1 MARPLWL
8 NKPRMTHFKSSTAAL
23 GLLLLSCIAR
33 AHRPVESKLPNSE
46 MKNTTH
52 SFEDCAHLQQ
62 VICGA
67 AGERSGE
74 CKAAANTLALLP
86 SKACAAAREDEKN
99 IESRVRELRLPC
111 TTLVDKL
118 CADLGNDKD
127 SCGMVQT
134 QTAGFAVERCKLLA
148 LHYPE
153 VIAELRKAAQA
164 NRPLTLP
171 QQSLIA
177 DGNRPSFG
185 PLDAKVVVV
194 EFSDFQCPYCLT
206 TANTVHEIRLK
217 FERQVRFVFRQYP
230 LNFHVQAHLAAEA
243 SLAAHAQ
250 GKFWEL
256 HDLLFAHQKALERK
270 DIEGY
275 AAAAGLNMDVF
286 RKNLDENNFNAAVA
300 EDIDIGNQVHVQG
313 TPTMFINGKRVTN
326 PSDTPAVL
334 NAIHEALILEFS
346 RRKSNQAFGG

>member
-1 MARPLWL
+1 MSQI
-8 NKPRMTHFKSSTAAL
+8 KSLLSIV

-33 AHRPVESKLPNSE
+33 THRPVENQPPQAGV
-46 MKNTTH
+46 KNVVLA
-52 SFEDCAHLQQ
+52 SEDCAHVQQ
-62 VICGA
+62 VICQT
-67 AGERSGE
+67 AGEKSGE
-74 CKAAANTLALLP
+74 CKAAANTLALMP

-111 TTLVDKL
+111 TALVDRL

-134 QTAGFAVERCKLLA
+134 QTSGFAVERCKLLTQ
-148 LHYPE
+148 HYPE
-153 VIAELRKAAQA
+153 VVAELRKTAEA

-177 DGNRPSFG
+177 EGNRPSFG
-185 PLDAKVVVV
+185 PPDAKVVVV
-194 EFSDFQCPYCLT
+194 EFSDFQCPFCLNA
-206 TANTVHEIRLK
+206 ANTVHEIRNK
-217 FERQVRFVFRQYP
+217 FEHQVRFVFRQFP
-230 LNFHVQAHLAAEA
+230 LNFHTQAHLAAEA
-243 SLAAHAQ
+243 ALAAHAQ
-250 GKFWEL
+250 GRFWEL

-270 DIEGY
+270 DIESY
-275 AAAAGLNMDVF
+275 AASAGLKMDAF
-286 RKNLDENNFNAAVA
+286 RKNLDENSFNLAVA

-346 RRKSNQAFGG
+346 RRKSNQALGS